1 MSNFAITNRG
11 LRSAIRLAAKAVIVA
26 CLVLPVFAAAEAH
39 AQSFPV
45 NISFQ
50 PASFPMQTG
59 YIGDFG
65 NTYASRGNGYTYG
78 WNTSHTGRTFAYSP
92 LPGWEYIWGAQWS
105 VIEMLPG
112 ASTKW
117 EIAVPNG
124 SYNVFIVAAG
134 YDCQGTL
141 QQIKVEG
148 TLVVNGT
155 AGWDYDTYVGGSGTV
170 SVSDGKLTVTNG
182 PSAALNCIDYIQ
194 ISH

>member
-1 MSNFAITNRG
+1 M
-11 LRSAIRLAAKAVIVA
+11 RSAIRLAVRAAIVA
-26 CLVLPVFAAAEAH
+26 CLVLPVLATAEAH
-39 AQSFPV
+39 AQSLPV

-50 PASFPMQTG
+50 PASFGLQSG

-65 NTYASRGNGYTYG
+65 NTYAARGTGYSYG
-78 WNTSHTGRTFAYSP
+78 WNVDHTGRTFAYSP
-92 LPGWEYIWGAQWS
+92 LPGWESLWGAQWS

-124 SYNVFIVAAG
+124 SYHVFIVAAG
-134 YDCQGTL
+134 YACQGTL
-141 QQIKVEG
+141 QQIEVEG
-148 TLVVNGT
+148 TLVVDGV

-170 SVSDGKLTVTNG
+170 TVGDGKLTVGNG